1 MNIEDLREAFKDI
14 LNRTDCTEDQ
24 VTRLMNLGL
33 NRVQR
38 ALKLNSKR
46 SSLSSTGLNFIRLP
60 DDFLALE
67 VVTLN
72 GFPCQRVPITYS
84 APFPDCKD
92 PVYLIVDGGVS
103 FPNNSVGKLDV
114 VDLRY
119 FKKFPVV
126 STTGQSFDDGLSDLL
141 IYASLVF
148 AASLFVDDRKQDFEH
163 DFQSMLLEVQQAN
176 DAENFSGLYLAV
188 RNPYEGLV

>member
-38 ALKLNSKR
+38 ALKLNSER
-46 SSLSSTGLNFIRLP
+46 SSLSSTGLNFIPLP

-67 VVTLN
+67 VVMLN

-103 FPNNSVGKLDV
+103 FPNNSVGELDI

-126 STTGQSFDDGLSDLL
+126 SATGQSFDDGLSDLL

-148 AASLFVDDRKQDFEH
+148 AASLFVDDRKRAFEQ